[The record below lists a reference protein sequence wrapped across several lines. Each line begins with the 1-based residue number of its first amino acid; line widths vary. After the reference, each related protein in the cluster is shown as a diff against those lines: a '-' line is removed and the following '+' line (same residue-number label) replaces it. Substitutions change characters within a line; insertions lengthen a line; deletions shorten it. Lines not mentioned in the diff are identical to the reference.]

1 MAKITLR
8 SSVTSQLMHKTLL
21 QGTYLASTAILILL
35 YAGIFMPADQ
45 LTPWGWLLY
54 AIALGLI
61 TLGMLPYRKLTMLEK
76 KPNEIRLVDHCRLD
90 VCLQGIPT
98 LAIPYKTIAKIA
110 YMPTSSP
117 YGIALTFKIPVEE
130 KIVLLNP
137 AFKATAYQE
146 SSLSMYG
153 CDCFLPYFSRRS
165 FELLGEEL
173 CDSEVNVLTNKR
185 G

>member
-1 MAKITLR
+1 
-8 SSVTSQLMHKTLL
+8 
-21 QGTYLASTAILILL
+21 
-35 YAGIFMPADQ
+35 MPAEQ

-54 AIALGLI
+54 AVALGLI
-61 TLGMLPYRKLTMLEK
+61 TLGLLPYRKLTMLEK
-76 KPNEIRLVDHCRLD
+76 RPNEIRLVNNCRMD

-98 LAIPYKTIAKIA
+98 LSIPYKTIAKVA
-110 YMPTSSP
+110 YLPNSSP
-117 YGIALTFKIPVEE
+117 YGIALTYKTPVEE

-146 SSLSMYG
+146 KSINMYS

-165 FELLGEEL
+165 FELLEEEL
-173 CDSEVNVLTNKR
+173 SDSEVNVLTNKE